1 MKDNIHFAGLFYH
14 VLLKSLI
21 PEVHKLK
28 HVIQYYE
35 SVGNQHAAN
44 AQMRKLLYFIKINQG
59 HNTLLYER
67 QKAQSSRRSSQN
79 APLQKSPLSM
89 CESTTPSPCSSPTRD
104 SEDSEASIPSDL
116 YEPVAKRAK
125 NS

>member
-28 HVIQYYE
+28 HVIQYYK
-35 SVGNQHAAN
+35 SVGNQDAAD
-44 AQMRKLLYFIKINQG
+44 AQMRKLLYFIEINKG

-67 QKAQSSRRSSQN
+67 QKAQSSRRSSKN

-89 CESTTPSPCSSPTRD
+89 CESY
-104 SEDSEASIPSDL
+104 L